1 MGFSRVPTGSVLPEK
16 MGTAFRRHPA
26 MVQEGSGSQ
35 QRTTTSQK
43 REAVPGRARTCGSKT
58 LCTTQL

>member
-16 MGTAFRRHPA
+16 MVTAFRRHPA

-43 REAVPGRARTCGSKT
+43 REVVPRRARTCGS
-58 LCTTQL
+58 